1 LKINP
6 NSRVAMET
14 AVKTGMI
21 VLLGETGVSGE
32 QVNFE

>member
-1 LKINP
+1 
-6 NSRVAMET
+6 MET

-21 VLLGETGVSGE
+21 VLLGETGVTGE